1 MITGSVSSLFL
12 LLIVWLGSTAQLFSQ
27 PSIPKDVVIT
37 LTRTSCF
44 GYCPSYKLTISADG
58 MVSFEGRDYVKTKGT
73 IKSRISRKQLQQLI
87 SEFKKLNYF
96 SLRDTY
102 QSEED
107 GCSTVWTDYPSATTS
122 IRLNGKTKS
131 ILHYYGCHKD
141 PGNAM
146 YPKGLTELE
155 SKIDEIVG
163 TERWI
168 GQTRNPTR

>member
-1 MITGSVSSLFL
+1 MSWKFTSLIL
-12 LLIVWLGSTAQLFSQ
+12 LLIISAGSGTQTFSET
-27 PSIPKDVVIT
+27 SIPKDALIT
-37 LTRTSCF
+37 LSRTACF
-44 GYCPSYKLTISADG
+44 GYCPTYKLTISADG
-58 MVSFEGRDYVKTKGT
+58 SVTFEGVDYVKTKG
-73 IKSRISRKQLQQLI
+73 IVKSRISRKQLQQLI

-96 SLRDTY
+96 SLRNQY

-122 IRLNGKTKS
+122 IRLNGKSKS
-131 ILHYYGCHKD
+131 VLHYYGCHKD

-155 SKIDEIVG
+155 TRIDRIVG

-168 GQTRNPTR
+168 GQAQKPTR

>member
-1 MITGSVSSLFL
+1 MPGKLTSLFL
-12 LLIVWLGSTAQLFSQ
+12 LLIVCAGGRAQSFSQ
-27 PSIPKDVVIT
+27 PSIPKDTVIT
-37 LTRTSCF
+37 LSRTSCF
-44 GYCPSYKLTISADG
+44 GYCPTYKLTISADG
-58 MVSFEGRDYVKTKGT
+58 AVTFEGRDYVKTKGT
-73 IKSRISRKQLQQLI
+73 VKSRISRTQLQQLI
-87 SEFKKLNYF
+87 SEFKNANYF
-96 SLRDTY
+96 SLKDKY
-102 QSEED
+102 ESEED

-122 IRLNGKTKS
+122 IRIDGKSKS

-168 GQTRNPTR
+168 GQAQKPTR

>member
-1 MITGSVSSLFL
+1 MAGVLSSLFL
-12 LLIVWLGSTAQLFSQ
+12 LLIVSAGSKAQPLPE
-27 PSIPKDVVIT
+27 PSIPKDTLIT
-37 LTRTSCF
+37 LTRTACY

-58 MVSFEGRDYVKTKGT
+58 TVTFEGRDYVKTKGT

-122 IRLNGKTKS
+122 VRLNGKSKS

-163 TERWI
+163 TERWV
-168 GQTRNPTR
+168 GQTQNPTR

>member
-1 MITGSVSSLFL
+1 MSGKFTSLFL
-12 LLIVWLGSTAQLFSQ
+12 LLMVSAGSEAQSFSE
-27 PSIPKDVVIT
+27 PSIPKDTLIT
-37 LTRTSCF
+37 LSRTSCF
-44 GYCPSYKLTISADG
+44 GYCPNYTLTISADG
-58 MVSFEGRDYVKTKGT
+58 VVTFEGREYVKTKGT
-73 IKSRISRKQLQQLI
+73 VKSRISRKQLQQLI
-87 SEFKKLNYF
+87 SEFKNLNYF
-96 SLRDTY
+96 SLRDQY

-122 IRLNGKTKS
+122 IRINGKSKS

-155 SKIDEIVG
+155 TRIDEIVG

-168 GQTRNPTR
+168 GQTKKPTR